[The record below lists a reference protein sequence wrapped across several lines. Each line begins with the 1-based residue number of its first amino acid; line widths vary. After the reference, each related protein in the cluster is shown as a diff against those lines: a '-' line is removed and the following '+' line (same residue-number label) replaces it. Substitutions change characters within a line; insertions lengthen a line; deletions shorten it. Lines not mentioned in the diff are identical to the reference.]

1 MEDTQLDKTTFT
13 CSRCGYKTEKIS
25 MFKHHLSRKTDCQP
39 RLSDISFD
47 AIKQEYAF
55 LLRPSSPVSQQK
67 KVHRRRKGSVRSF
80 GNEKRDYIKR
90 DMLKDCVRDPLSGV
104 QTIIRY
110 IYCNDEHDVNHNIRL
125 IQDDEHNVEIVIDDV
140 WVRRSK
146 KQVYDKI
153 IYMACDILEYN
164 IAKKYWT
171 TEFRNFVTG
180 MGEMDNDNVLELIRE
195 EVETTLLEYAA
206 DKIAKEN
213 SLKNE
218 DEQDGLNQSPSRSPC
233 GEVPTVS

>member
-1 MEDTQLDKTTFT
+1 MEDAQLDKTVFT
-13 CSRCGYKTEKIS
+13 CSRCGYQTDKIF
-25 MFKHHLSRKTDCQP
+25 MFKVHLSRKTVCKP

-55 LLRPSSPVSQQK
+55 LLRPGSPGK
-67 KVHRRRKGSVRSF
+67 KTYRRRKRMRSF
-80 GNEKRDYIKR
+80 GDEKRDHIKR

-104 QTIIRY
+104 QTVIQY
-110 IYCNDEHDVNHNIRL
+110 IYCNEEHDENHNIRL
-125 IQDDEHNVEIVIDDV
+125 IQDDEHNVEILINDV

-146 KQVYDKI
+146 IQVYDKI

-195 EVETTLLEYAA
+195 EVESTLLEYAA
-206 DKIAKEN
+206 EKFAKEN
-213 SLKNE
+213 CSKNE
-218 DEQDGLNQSPSRSPC
+218 DGQDGCDHSPSRSQC
-233 GEVPTVS
+233 GEVSTVP